1 MSRPQRDSW
10 LASLPQGASL
20 LAISTHPFNV
30 SITGMLKPMDARRK
44 RVLRIFIFFF
54 LTPRRHL
61 GPLSRQVKPRRGAF
75 HNLQQLIIRRA
86 GVLSGL
92 SLSFFALDI
101 SCSSWV

>member
-20 LAISTHPFNV
+20 IAVSTHPLNV
-30 SITGMLKPMDARRK
+30 SITGMLTPMDVRGK
-44 RVLRIFIFFF
+44 QVKIFFF
-54 LTPRRHL
+54 FILTPRRHL
-61 GPLSRQVKPRRGAF
+61 GPLPRQVKPRRGAF

-101 SCSSWV
+101 SCSSLA